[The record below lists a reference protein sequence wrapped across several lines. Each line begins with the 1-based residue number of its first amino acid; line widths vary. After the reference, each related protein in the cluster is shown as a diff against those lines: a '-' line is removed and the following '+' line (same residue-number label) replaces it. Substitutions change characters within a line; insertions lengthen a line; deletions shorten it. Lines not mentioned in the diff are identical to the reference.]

1 MNMFI
6 NERVHKLKRSKIV
19 GLMVRKKEKTKKIIH
34 QNALK
39 LFKNKGLKKIRMR
52 DIAKKSNIAVGTLY
66 NYYKSK
72 NSLIISILEEK
83 FKKITLENRGIIE
96 KIKDTNYKN
105 PLDILYTWIDKYVEI
120 FFLWDKEIYKEL
132 FKIMFS
138 NEQFLK
144 RGIKLDEMALND
156 LKELLE
162 YMQNKNLIKKNID
175 IEKASFSIYSMFFVQ
190 TMGYLYYFKDMKK
203 KDFRNEMMERIK
215 MFYE

>member
-1 MNMFI
+1 
-6 NERVHKLKRSKIV
+6 
-19 GLMVRKKEKTKKIIH
+19 
-34 QNALK
+34 
-39 LFKNKGLKKIRMR
+39 
-52 DIAKKSNIAVGTLY
+52 
-66 NYYKSK
+66 
-72 NSLIISILEEK
+72 
-83 FKKITLENRGIIE
+83 
-96 KIKDTNYKN
+96 
-105 PLDILYTWIDKYVEI
+105 
-120 FFLWDKEIYKEL
+120 FLWDKEIYKEL

-215 MFYE
+215 MFYEGLKF